1 MKDLKFY
8 ERNGGITEHNA
19 TENQEL
25 CQQKKQANCFQM
37 ILMRNQFKKN
47 R

>member
-1 MKDLKFY
+1 MRKEKRKAKNKNRGKMKDMTCY

-25 CQQKKQANCFQM
+25 Y
-37 ILMRNQFKKN
+37 
-47 R
+47 

>member
-1 MKDLKFY
+1 MKDMTCY

-25 CQQKKQANCFQM
+25 Y
-37 ILMRNQFKKN
+37 
-47 R
+47 

>member
-25 CQQKKQANCFQM
+25 SLC
-37 ILMRNQFKKN
+37 
-47 R
+47 